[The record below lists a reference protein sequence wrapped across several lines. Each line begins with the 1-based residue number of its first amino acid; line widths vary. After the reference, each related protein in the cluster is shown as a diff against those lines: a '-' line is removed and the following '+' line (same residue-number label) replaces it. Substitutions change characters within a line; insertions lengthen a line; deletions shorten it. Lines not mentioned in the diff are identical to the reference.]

1 MSVHS
6 LYAWIKR
13 YTKLQEQRV
22 VLRILREDALRS
34 ILHRGANTKQAE
46 RAGVRDASPQ
56 GRDTPWR
63 GSIHGSLTPQAAC
76 HQRQQ
81 EVTHM
86 PDDELRELE
95 AKRRKALWMLA
106 NISPGDSKA
115 FDALSIL
122 DDLDLH
128 DGKYPPNA
136 DKALEL
142 NKLRDCV
149 TVQHHHSGIDIIL
162 ERTIPQPWRERFLQ
176 ASIGSTRV
184 VGGPYASDWNK
195 FLLEWEREMKHL
207 QEHRAA
213 QATRS

>member
-1 MSVHS
+1 M
-6 LYAWIKR
+6 LY
-13 YTKLQEQRV
+13 
-22 VLRILREDALRS
+22 
-34 ILHRGANTKQAE
+34 RGSDTKQAE

-63 GSIHGSLTPQAAC
+63 GSIHGSLTPQAARY
-76 HQRQQ
+76 QRQQ
-81 EVTHM
+81 EVTQM

-122 DDLDLH
+122 DYLDLQERKDSPH
-128 DGKYPPNA
+128 A

-149 TVQHHHSGIDIIL
+149 KVQHHHSGIDIIR
-162 ERTIPQPWRERFLQ
+162 EQSIPQPWRERFNQ
-176 ASIGSTRV
+176 ASIGSTKLLD
-184 VGGPYASDWNK
+184 GPYAADWYK
-195 FLLEWEREMKHL
+195 FLACWETEMQHLEA
-207 QEHRAA
+207 HRAA
-213 QATRS
+213 CSNPKLD